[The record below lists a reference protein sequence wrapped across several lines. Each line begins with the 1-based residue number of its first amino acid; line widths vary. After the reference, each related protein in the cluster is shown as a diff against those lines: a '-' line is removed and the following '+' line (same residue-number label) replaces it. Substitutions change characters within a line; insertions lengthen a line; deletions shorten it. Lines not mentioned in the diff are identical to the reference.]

1 MLSNI
6 YAQKGRQAIGFGL
19 SYGTEIESIGLGL
32 KYQYNITNPIRLEP
46 SLNYFI
52 ENKKTYT
59 LGDLENEKLN
69 LKESELKKDNLNE
82 IHLSL
87 NAEKENK
94 LFELGLINFQATY
107 SDFSYNIYKELEEN
121 KDFLHSIAYNKNLN
135 SLLYGENDYK
145 INNIYLQ
152 RKISNLNTQKI
163 ENEKTIDLIVI
174 YGELLK
180 IQKKIDLQNSYIKA
194 NEEQKIAFNFI
205 PDSFDWEAF
214 QFEEDSIKQ
223 NLILLYNEQD
233 FYFNKLFSLSGVYF
247 TKEDTLEDFKNT
259 SSLSLDNIGKKDI
272 IILENENN
280 LLLEKEKYIFMK
292 NRVQY
297 DFSAEYT
304 LELRDY
310 LISLSASNSIMFTNF
325 ERKELGLDEKILET
339 KVRDEKVNIKEKKE
353 KILLTYNS
361 LVTEINLLKT
371 KNSLNKKNLL
381 LKEKFFKSK
390 SISYFDYLD
399 EVNKLRDCDAKLIEK
414 EIDLDVLT
422 KSSLY
427 YN

>member
-1 MLSNI
+1 MIKIIFMIFFSV
-6 YAQKGRQAIGFGL
+6 F
-19 SYGTEIESIGLGL
+19 SYSKLI
-32 KYQYNITNPIRLEP
+32 
-46 SLNYFI
+46 SLDYFI

-59 LGDLENEKLN
+59 LGELENEKLN

-152 RKISNLNTQKI
+152 KKISNLNTQKI

-194 NEEQKIAFNFI
+194 NEEQKTAFNFI

-247 TKEDTLEDFKNT
+247 TKEDKLEDFTKT

-310 LISLSASNSIMFTNF
+310 LISLSASNSIMFKNF
-325 ERKELGLDEKILET
+325 ERKELGLDEKILEA

-381 LKEKFFKSK
+381 LKEKLYKSK

-399 EVNKLRDCDAKLIEK
+399 EVNKLRGCDVKLIEK

-422 KSSLY
+422 KSSIY

>member
-1 MLSNI
+1 MIKIIFMIFFSV
-6 YAQKGRQAIGFGL
+6 F
-19 SYGTEIESIGLGL
+19 SYSKLI
-32 KYQYNITNPIRLEP
+32 
-46 SLNYFI
+46 SLDYFI

-59 LGDLENEKLN
+59 LGELENEKLN

-194 NEEQKIAFNFI
+194 NEEQKTAFNFI

-247 TKEDTLEDFKNT
+247 TKEDKLEDFGNT

-310 LISLSASNSIMFTNF
+310 LISLSASNSIMFKNF

-361 LVTEINLLKT
+361 LVTEVNLLKT
-371 KNSLNKKNLL
+371 KNNLNKKNLL
-381 LKEKFFKSK
+381 LKEKLYKSK

-399 EVNKLRDCDAKLIEK
+399 EVNKLRDCDVKLIEK

>member
-1 MLSNI
+1 MIKIIFMIFFSV
-6 YAQKGRQAIGFGL
+6 F
-19 SYGTEIESIGLGL
+19 SYSKLI
-32 KYQYNITNPIRLEP
+32 
-46 SLNYFI
+46 SLDYFI

-59 LGDLENEKLN
+59 LGELENEKLN

-194 NEEQKIAFNFI
+194 NEEQKTAFNFI

-247 TKEDTLEDFKNT
+247 TKEDRLEDFPNT

-310 LISLSASNSIMFTNF
+310 LISLSASNSIMFKNF

-361 LVTEINLLKT
+361 LVTEVNLLKT
-371 KNSLNKKNLL
+371 KNNLNKKNLL
-381 LKEKFFKSK
+381 LKEKLYKSK

-399 EVNKLRDCDAKLIEK
+399 EVNKLRNCDVKLIEK

>member
-1 MLSNI
+1 MIKIIFMIFFSV
-6 YAQKGRQAIGFGL
+6 F
-19 SYGTEIESIGLGL
+19 SYSKLISLG
-32 KYQYNITNPIRLEP
+32 
-46 SLNYFI
+46 YFI

-59 LGDLENEKLN
+59 LGELENEKLN
-69 LKESELKKDNLNE
+69 LKESELKKDKFNE
-82 IHLSL
+82 IFLSL

-152 RKISNLNTQKI
+152 KKISNLNTQKI

-194 NEEQKIAFNFI
+194 NEEQKTAFNFI

-247 TKEDTLEDFKNT
+247 TKEDKLEDFGNT

-310 LISLSASNSIMFTNF
+310 LISLSASNSIMFKNF
-325 ERKELGLDEKILET
+325 ERKELGLDEKILEA

-381 LKEKFFKSK
+381 LKEKLYKSK

-399 EVNKLRDCDAKLIEK
+399 EVNKLRNCDVKLIEK
-414 EIDLDVLT
+414 EIDLDVLR
-422 KSSLY
+422 KASIY

>member
-1 MLSNI
+1 MIKIIFMIFFSV
-6 YAQKGRQAIGFGL
+6 L
-19 SYGTEIESIGLGL
+19 SYSKLI
-32 KYQYNITNPIRLEP
+32 
-46 SLNYFI
+46 SLDYFI

-59 LGDLENEKLN
+59 LGELENEKLN
-69 LKESELKKDNLNE
+69 LKEAELKKDNLNE

-145 INNIYLQ
+145 LNNIYLQ

-163 ENEKTIDLIVI
+163 ENEKTIDLIAI

-247 TKEDTLEDFKNT
+247 TKEDKLEDFGNT
-259 SSLSLDNIGKKDI
+259 SRLSLDNIGKKDI

-310 LISLSASNSIMFTNF
+310 LISLSASNSIMFKNF

-381 LKEKFFKSK
+381 LKEKLYKSK

-399 EVNKLRDCDAKLIEK
+399 EVNKLRNCDVKLIEK

>member
-1 MLSNI
+1 MIKIIFMIFFSV
-6 YAQKGRQAIGFGL
+6 L
-19 SYGTEIESIGLGL
+19 SYSKLI
-32 KYQYNITNPIRLEP
+32 
-46 SLNYFI
+46 SLDYFI

-59 LGDLENEKLN
+59 LGELENEKLN
-69 LKESELKKDNLNE
+69 LKEAELKKDNLNE

-247 TKEDTLEDFKNT
+247 TKEDTLEDFTNT
-259 SSLSLDNIGKKDI
+259 SRLSLDNIGKKDI

-310 LISLSASNSIMFTNF
+310 LISLSASNSIMFKNF

-339 KVRDEKVNIKEKKE
+339 NVRDEKVNIKEKKE

-361 LVTEINLLKT
+361 LVTEVNLLKT
-371 KNSLNKKNLL
+371 KNNLNKKNLL

>member
-1 MLSNI
+1 MIKIIFMIFFSV
-6 YAQKGRQAIGFGL
+6 F
-19 SYGTEIESIGLGL
+19 SYSKLI
-32 KYQYNITNPIRLEP
+32 
-46 SLNYFI
+46 SLDYFI

-59 LGDLENEKLN
+59 LGELENEKLN
-69 LKESELKKDNLNE
+69 LKEAELKKDNLNE

-94 LFELGLINFQATY
+94 LFELGLIDFQATY

-152 RKISNLNTQKI
+152 KKISNLNTQKI

-194 NEEQKIAFNFI
+194 NEEQKTAFNFI

-247 TKEDTLEDFKNT
+247 TKEDKLEDFTKT

-310 LISLSASNSIMFTNF
+310 LISLSASNSIMVKNF

-361 LVTEINLLKT
+361 LVTKVNHKKK
-371 KNSLNKKNLL
+371 KNNLNKKNLL
-381 LKEKFFKSK
+381 LKEKLYKSK

-399 EVNKLRDCDAKLIEK
+399 EVNKLRDCDVKLIEK

>member
-1 MLSNI
+1 MIKIIFMIFFSV
-6 YAQKGRQAIGFGL
+6 F
-19 SYGTEIESIGLGL
+19 SYSKLI
-32 KYQYNITNPIRLEP
+32 
-46 SLNYFI
+46 SLDYFI

-59 LGDLENEKLN
+59 LGELENEKLN

-152 RKISNLNTQKI
+152 KKISNLNTQKI

-194 NEEQKIAFNFI
+194 NEEQKTAFNFI

-247 TKEDTLEDFKNT
+247 TKEDKLEDFGNT

-310 LISLSASNSIMFTNF
+310 LISLSASNSIMFKNF
-325 ERKELGLDEKILET
+325 ERKELGLDEKILEA
-339 KVRDEKVNIKEKKE
+339 KVRDEKVNIKERKE

-361 LVTEINLLKT
+361 LVTEVNLLKT
-371 KNSLNKKNLL
+371 KNNLNKKNLL
-381 LKEKFFKSK
+381 LKEKLYKSK

-399 EVNKLRDCDAKLIEK
+399 EVNKLRNCDVKLIEK
-414 EIDLDVLT
+414 EIDLDVLR
-422 KSSLY
+422 KASIY

>member
-1 MLSNI
+1 MIKIIFMIFFSV
-6 YAQKGRQAIGFGL
+6 F
-19 SYGTEIESIGLGL
+19 SYSKLISLG
-32 KYQYNITNPIRLEP
+32 
-46 SLNYFI
+46 YFI

-59 LGDLENEKLN
+59 LGELENEKLN

-152 RKISNLNTQKI
+152 KKISNLNTQKI

-194 NEEQKIAFNFI
+194 NEEQKTAFNFI

-247 TKEDTLEDFKNT
+247 TKEDKLEDFGNT

-310 LISLSASNSIMFTNF
+310 LISLSASNSIMFKNF
-325 ERKELGLDEKILET
+325 ERKELGLDEKILEA
-339 KVRDEKVNIKEKKE
+339 KVRDEKVNIKERKE

-361 LVTEINLLKT
+361 LVTEVNLLKT
-371 KNSLNKKNLL
+371 KNNLNKKNLL
-381 LKEKFFKSK
+381 LKEKLYKSK

-399 EVNKLRDCDAKLIEK
+399 EVNKLRNCDVKLIEK
-414 EIDLDVLT
+414 EIDLDVLR
-422 KSSLY
+422 KASIY

>member
-1 MLSNI
+1 MIKIIFMIFFSV
-6 YAQKGRQAIGFGL
+6 L
-19 SYGTEIESIGLGL
+19 SYSKLI
-32 KYQYNITNPIRLEP
+32 

-180 IQKKIDLQNSYIKA
+180 IQKKIDLKNSYIKA
-194 NEEQKIAFNFI
+194 HEEQKIAFNFI
-205 PDSFDWEAF
+205 PDTFDWEAF

-247 TKEDTLEDFKNT
+247 TKEDKLEDFGNT

-310 LISLSASNSIMFTNF
+310 LISLSASNSIMFKNF

-381 LKEKFFKSK
+381 LKEKLYKSK

-399 EVNKLRDCDAKLIEK
+399 EVNKLRDCDVKLIEK

>member
-1 MLSNI
+1 MIKIIFMIFFSV
-6 YAQKGRQAIGFGL
+6 F
-19 SYGTEIESIGLGL
+19 SYSKLI
-32 KYQYNITNPIRLEP
+32 
-46 SLNYFI
+46 SLDYFI

-59 LGDLENEKLN
+59 LGELENEKLN

-152 RKISNLNTQKI
+152 KKISNLNTQKI

-194 NEEQKIAFNFI
+194 NEEQKTAFNFI

-247 TKEDTLEDFKNT
+247 TKEDKLEDFGNT

-310 LISLSASNSIMFTNF
+310 LISLSASNSIMFKNF
-325 ERKELGLDEKILET
+325 ERKELGLDEKILEA
-339 KVRDEKVNIKEKKE
+339 KVRDEKVNIKERKE

-361 LVTEINLLKT
+361 LVTEVNLLKT
-371 KNSLNKKNLL
+371 KNNLNKKNLL
-381 LKEKFFKSK
+381 LKEKLYKSK

-399 EVNKLRDCDAKLIEK
+399 EVNKLRDCDVKLIEK

-422 KSSLY
+422 KASIY

>member
-1 MLSNI
+1 MIKIIFMIFFSV
-6 YAQKGRQAIGFGL
+6 L
-19 SYGTEIESIGLGL
+19 SYSKLI
-32 KYQYNITNPIRLEP
+32 
-46 SLNYFI
+46 SLDYFI

-59 LGDLENEKLN
+59 LGELENEKLN
-69 LKESELKKDNLNE
+69 LKEAELKKDNLNE

-145 INNIYLQ
+145 LNNIYLQ

-163 ENEKTIDLIVI
+163 ENEKTIDLIAI

-247 TKEDTLEDFKNT
+247 TKEDKLEDFGNT
-259 SSLSLDNIGKKDI
+259 SRLSLDNIGKKDI

-310 LISLSASNSIMFTNF
+310 LISLSASNSIMFKNF

-381 LKEKFFKSK
+381 LKEKLFKSK

-399 EVNKLRDCDAKLIEK
+399 EVNKLRDCDVKLIEK

-422 KSSLY
+422 KSSQY

>member
-1 MLSNI
+1 MIKIIFMIFFSV
-6 YAQKGRQAIGFGL
+6 F
-19 SYGTEIESIGLGL
+19 SYSKLISLG
-32 KYQYNITNPIRLEP
+32 
-46 SLNYFI
+46 YFI

-59 LGDLENEKLN
+59 LGELENEKLN

-152 RKISNLNTQKI
+152 KKISNLNTQKI

-180 IQKKIDLQNSYIKA
+180 IQKKIDLQNSYIKE

-205 PDSFDWEAF
+205 HDSFDWEAF

-247 TKEDTLEDFKNT
+247 TKEDKLEDFTKT

-310 LISLSASNSIMFTNF
+310 LISLSASNSIMFKNF

-381 LKEKFFKSK
+381 LKEKLYKSK

-399 EVNKLRDCDAKLIEK
+399 EVNKLRDCDVKLIEK

>member
-1 MLSNI
+1 MIKIIFMIFFSV
-6 YAQKGRQAIGFGL
+6 F
-19 SYGTEIESIGLGL
+19 SYSKLISLG
-32 KYQYNITNPIRLEP
+32 
-46 SLNYFI
+46 YFI

-59 LGDLENEKLN
+59 LGELENEKLN

-152 RKISNLNTQKI
+152 KKISNLNTQKI

-180 IQKKIDLQNSYIKA
+180 IQKKIDLQNSYIKE

-205 PDSFDWEAF
+205 HDSFDWEAF

-247 TKEDTLEDFKNT
+247 TKEDKLEDFTKT

-310 LISLSASNSIMFTNF
+310 LISLSASNSIMFKNF

-381 LKEKFFKSK
+381 LKEKLYKSK

-399 EVNKLRDCDAKLIEK
+399 EVNKLRDCDVKLIEK

-422 KSSLY
+422 KSSIY

>member
-1 MLSNI
+1 MIKIIFMIFFSV
-6 YAQKGRQAIGFGL
+6 F
-19 SYGTEIESIGLGL
+19 SYSKLI
-32 KYQYNITNPIRLEP
+32 
-46 SLNYFI
+46 SLDYFI

-59 LGDLENEKLN
+59 LGELENEKLN

-152 RKISNLNTQKI
+152 KKISNLNTQKI

-180 IQKKIDLQNSYIKA
+180 IQKKIDLQNSYIKE

-205 PDSFDWEAF
+205 HDSFDWEAF

-247 TKEDTLEDFKNT
+247 TKEDRLEDFPNT

-310 LISLSASNSIMFTNF
+310 LISLSASNSIMFKNF
-325 ERKELGLDEKILET
+325 ERKELGLDEKILEA
-339 KVRDEKVNIKEKKE
+339 KVRDEKVNIKERKE

-361 LVTEINLLKT
+361 LVTEVNLLKT
-371 KNSLNKKNLL
+371 KNNLNKKNLL
-381 LKEKFFKSK
+381 LKEKLYKSK

-399 EVNKLRDCDAKLIEK
+399 EVNKLRNCDVKLIEK
-414 EIDLDVLT
+414 EIDLDVLR
-422 KSSLY
+422 KASIY

>member
-1 MLSNI
+1 MIKIIFMIFFSV
-6 YAQKGRQAIGFGL
+6 F
-19 SYGTEIESIGLGL
+19 SYSKLI
-32 KYQYNITNPIRLEP
+32 
-46 SLNYFI
+46 SLDYFI

-59 LGDLENEKLN
+59 LGELENEKLN

-152 RKISNLNTQKI
+152 KKISNLNTQKI

-194 NEEQKIAFNFI
+194 NEEQKTAFNFI

-247 TKEDTLEDFKNT
+247 TKEDKLEDFGNT

-310 LISLSASNSIMFTNF
+310 LISLSASNSIMFKNF
-325 ERKELGLDEKILET
+325 ERKELGLDEKILEA
-339 KVRDEKVNIKEKKE
+339 KVRDEKVNIKERKE

-381 LKEKFFKSK
+381 LKEKLYKSK

-399 EVNKLRDCDAKLIEK
+399 EVNKLRNCDVKLIEK

>member
-1 MLSNI
+1 MIKIIFMIFFSV
-6 YAQKGRQAIGFGL
+6 L
-19 SYGTEIESIGLGL
+19 SYSKLI
-32 KYQYNITNPIRLEP
+32 
-46 SLNYFI
+46 SLDYFI

-59 LGDLENEKLN
+59 LGELENEKLN
-69 LKESELKKDNLNE
+69 LKEAELKKDNLNE

-247 TKEDTLEDFKNT
+247 TKEDTLEDFTNT
-259 SSLSLDNIGKKDI
+259 SRLSLDNIGKKDI

-310 LISLSASNSIMFTNF
+310 LISLSASNSIMFKNF

-339 KVRDEKVNIKEKKE
+339 NVRDEKVNIKEKKE

-361 LVTEINLLKT
+361 LVTEVNLLKT
-371 KNSLNKKNLL
+371 KNNLNKKNLL

-399 EVNKLRDCDAKLIEK
+399 EVNKLRDCDVKLIEK

>member
-1 MLSNI
+1 MIKIIFMIFFSV
-6 YAQKGRQAIGFGL
+6 F
-19 SYGTEIESIGLGL
+19 SYSKLI
-32 KYQYNITNPIRLEP
+32 
-46 SLNYFI
+46 SLDYFI

-59 LGDLENEKLN
+59 LGELENEKLN

-152 RKISNLNTQKI
+152 KKISNLNTQKI

-194 NEEQKIAFNFI
+194 NEEQKTAFNFI

-247 TKEDTLEDFKNT
+247 TKEDKLEDFTKT

-310 LISLSASNSIMFTNF
+310 LISLSASNSIMFKNF

-381 LKEKFFKSK
+381 LKEKLYKSK

-399 EVNKLRDCDAKLIEK
+399 EVNKLRDCDVKLIEK

-422 KSSLY
+422 KSSIY

>member
-1 MLSNI
+1 MIKIIFMIFFSV
-6 YAQKGRQAIGFGL
+6 L
-19 SYGTEIESIGLGL
+19 SYSKLI
-32 KYQYNITNPIRLEP
+32 
-46 SLNYFI
+46 SLDYFI

-247 TKEDTLEDFKNT
+247 TKEDKLEDFGNT

-310 LISLSASNSIMFTNF
+310 LISLSASNSIMFKNF

-381 LKEKFFKSK
+381 LKEKLYKSK

-399 EVNKLRDCDAKLIEK
+399 EVNKLRNCDVKLIEK
-414 EIDLDVLT
+414 EIDLNVLT

>member
-1 MLSNI
+1 MIKIIFMIFFSV
-6 YAQKGRQAIGFGL
+6 F
-19 SYGTEIESIGLGL
+19 SYSKLISLG
-32 KYQYNITNPIRLEP
+32 
-46 SLNYFI
+46 YFI

-59 LGDLENEKLN
+59 LGELENEKLN
-69 LKESELKKDNLNE
+69 LKEKKKKKDNLNE

-180 IQKKIDLQNSYIKA
+180 IQKKIDLQNSYIKE

-205 PDSFDWEAF
+205 HDSFDWEAF

-310 LISLSASNSIMFTNF
+310 LISLSASNSIMFKNF

-381 LKEKFFKSK
+381 LKEKLYKSK

-399 EVNKLRDCDAKLIEK
+399 EVNKLRGCDVKLIEK

-422 KSSLY
+422 KSSIY

>member
-1 MLSNI
+1 M
-6 YAQKGRQAIGFGL
+6 
-19 SYGTEIESIGLGL
+19 T
-32 KYQYNITNPIRLEP
+32 
-46 SLNYFI
+46 
-52 ENKKTYT
+52 
-59 LGDLENEKLN
+59 
-69 LKESELKKDNLNE
+69 
-82 IHLSL
+82 
-87 NAEKENK
+87 
-94 LFELGLINFQATY
+94 
-107 SDFSYNIYKELEEN
+107 
-121 KDFLHSIAYNKNLN
+121 
-135 SLLYGENDYK
+135 
-145 INNIYLQ
+145 
-152 RKISNLNTQKI
+152 
-163 ENEKTIDLIVI
+163 

-194 NEEQKIAFNFI
+194 NEEQKTAFNFI

-247 TKEDTLEDFKNT
+247 TKEDKLEDFTKT

-310 LISLSASNSIMFTNF
+310 LISLSASNSIMFKNF

-381 LKEKFFKSK
+381 LKEKLYKSK

-399 EVNKLRDCDAKLIEK
+399 EVNKLRDCDVKLIEK

>member
-1 MLSNI
+1 MIKIIFMIFFSV
-6 YAQKGRQAIGFGL
+6 F
-19 SYGTEIESIGLGL
+19 SYSKLISLG
-32 KYQYNITNPIRLEP
+32 
-46 SLNYFI
+46 YFI

-59 LGDLENEKLN
+59 LGELENEKLN

-152 RKISNLNTQKI
+152 KKISNLNTQKI

-180 IQKKIDLQNSYIKA
+180 IQKKIDLQNSYIKE

-205 PDSFDWEAF
+205 HDSFDWEAF

-247 TKEDTLEDFKNT
+247 TKEDKLEDFGNT

-310 LISLSASNSIMFTNF
+310 LISLSASNSIMFKNF
-325 ERKELGLDEKILET
+325 ERKELGLDEKILEA
-339 KVRDEKVNIKEKKE
+339 KVRDEKVNIKERKE

-361 LVTEINLLKT
+361 LVTEVNLLKT

-381 LKEKFFKSK
+381 LKEKLYKSK

-399 EVNKLRDCDAKLIEK
+399 EVNKLRDCDVKLIEK

>member
-1 MLSNI
+1 MIKIIFMIFFSV
-6 YAQKGRQAIGFGL
+6 F
-19 SYGTEIESIGLGL
+19 SYSKLI
-32 KYQYNITNPIRLEP
+32 
-46 SLNYFI
+46 SLDYFI

-59 LGDLENEKLN
+59 LGELENEKLN

-152 RKISNLNTQKI
+152 KKISNLNTQKI

-180 IQKKIDLQNSYIKA
+180 IQKKIDLQNSYIKE

-205 PDSFDWEAF
+205 HDSFDWEAF

-247 TKEDTLEDFKNT
+247 TKEDKLEDFGNT

-310 LISLSASNSIMFTNF
+310 LISLSASNSIMFKNF

-339 KVRDEKVNIKEKKE
+339 KVRDEKVNIKERKE

-361 LVTEINLLKT
+361 LVTEVNLLKT

-381 LKEKFFKSK
+381 LKEKLYKSK

-399 EVNKLRDCDAKLIEK
+399 EVNKLRDCDVKLIEK

>member
-1 MLSNI
+1 MIKIIFMIFFSV
-6 YAQKGRQAIGFGL
+6 F
-19 SYGTEIESIGLGL
+19 SYSKLI
-32 KYQYNITNPIRLEP
+32 
-46 SLNYFI
+46 SLDYFI

-59 LGDLENEKLN
+59 LGELENEKLN

-247 TKEDTLEDFKNT
+247 TKEDKLEDFGNT

-310 LISLSASNSIMFTNF
+310 LISLSASNSIMFKNF
-325 ERKELGLDEKILET
+325 ERKELGLDEKILEA

-381 LKEKFFKSK
+381 LKEKLFKSK

-399 EVNKLRDCDAKLIEK
+399 EVNKLRDCDVKLIEK
-414 EIDLDVLT
+414 EIDLDVLR
-422 KSSLY
+422 KASIY

>member
-1 MLSNI
+1 MIKIIFMIFFSV
-6 YAQKGRQAIGFGL
+6 F
-19 SYGTEIESIGLGL
+19 SYSKLI
-32 KYQYNITNPIRLEP
+32 
-46 SLNYFI
+46 SLDYFI

-59 LGDLENEKLN
+59 LGELENEKLN

-152 RKISNLNTQKI
+152 KKISNLNTQKI

-180 IQKKIDLQNSYIKA
+180 IQKKIDLQNSYIKE

-247 TKEDTLEDFKNT
+247 TKEDKLEDFGNT
-259 SSLSLDNIGKKDI
+259 SRLSLDNIGKKDI

-310 LISLSASNSIMFTNF
+310 LISLSASNSIMFKNF

-353 KILLTYNS
+353 KIL
-361 LVTEINLLKT
+361 
-371 KNSLNKKNLL
+371 
-381 LKEKFFKSK
+381 
-390 SISYFDYLD
+390 
-399 EVNKLRDCDAKLIEK
+399 
-414 EIDLDVLT
+414 
-422 KSSLY
+422 
-427 YN
+427 

>member
-1 MLSNI
+1 MIKIIFMIFFSV
-6 YAQKGRQAIGFGL
+6 F
-19 SYGTEIESIGLGL
+19 SYSKLI
-32 KYQYNITNPIRLEP
+32 
-46 SLNYFI
+46 SLDYFI

-59 LGDLENEKLN
+59 LGELENEKLN

-121 KDFLHSIAYNKNLN
+121 KEFLHSIGYNKNLN

-152 RKISNLNTQKI
+152 KKISNLNTQKI

-180 IQKKIDLQNSYIKA
+180 IQKKIDLQNSYIKE

-205 PDSFDWEAF
+205 HDSFDWEAF

-247 TKEDTLEDFKNT
+247 TKEDRLEDFPNT

-310 LISLSASNSIMFTNF
+310 LISLSASNSIMFKNF

-381 LKEKFFKSK
+381 LKEKLYKSK

-399 EVNKLRDCDAKLIEK
+399 EVNKLRDCDVKLIEK

>member
-1 MLSNI
+1 MIKIIFMIFFSV
-6 YAQKGRQAIGFGL
+6 F
-19 SYGTEIESIGLGL
+19 SYSKLI
-32 KYQYNITNPIRLEP
+32 
-46 SLNYFI
+46 SLDYFI

-59 LGDLENEKLN
+59 LGELENEKLN

-152 RKISNLNTQKI
+152 KKISNLNTQKI

-180 IQKKIDLQNSYIKA
+180 IQKKIDLQNSYIKE

-205 PDSFDWEAF
+205 HDSFDWEAF

-247 TKEDTLEDFKNT
+247 TKEDKLEDFGNT

-310 LISLSASNSIMFTNF
+310 LISLSASNSIMFKNF
-325 ERKELGLDEKILET
+325 ERKELGLDEKILEA

-381 LKEKFFKSK
+381 LKEKLYKSK

-399 EVNKLRDCDAKLIEK
+399 EVNKLRDCDVKLIEK

>member
-1 MLSNI
+1 MIFFSV
-6 YAQKGRQAIGFGL
+6 F
-19 SYGTEIESIGLGL
+19 SYSKLI
-32 KYQYNITNPIRLEP
+32 
-46 SLNYFI
+46 SLDYFI

-59 LGDLENEKLN
+59 LGELENEKLN

-152 RKISNLNTQKI
+152 KKISNLNTQKI

-180 IQKKIDLQNSYIKA
+180 IQKKIDLQNSYIKE

-205 PDSFDWEAF
+205 HDSFDWEAF

-247 TKEDTLEDFKNT
+247 TKEDKLEDFGNT

-310 LISLSASNSIMFTNF
+310 LISLSASNSIMFKNF
-325 ERKELGLDEKILET
+325 ERKELGLDEKILEA
-339 KVRDEKVNIKEKKE
+339 KVRDEKVNIKERKE

-361 LVTEINLLKT
+361 LVTEVNLLKT
-371 KNSLNKKNLL
+371 KNNLNKKNLL
-381 LKEKFFKSK
+381 LKEKLYKSK

-399 EVNKLRDCDAKLIEK
+399 EVNKLRGCDVKLIEK

-422 KSSLY
+422 KSSIY